1 VLISCNPFVSLCKN
15 SLIVDWR
22 DQSLLQSRSNW
33 TELGEQS
40 LVCLFPFFLAFY
52 ACGFVL
58 FTLIPSLD
66 LGVVIIIVASCYFDI
81 GYHFPLLHTS

>member
-22 DQSLLQSRSNW
+22 DQSLLHSRSSW

-40 LVCLFPFFLAFY
+40 LMCLFPFFFGFICLWFCAFH
-52 ACGFVL
+52 
-58 FTLIPSLD
+58 
-66 LGVVIIIVASCYFDI
+66 FD
-81 GYHFPLLHTS
+81 S